1 MLIALIVATLI
12 IALIFSRLAPA
23 LLFTVA
29 MTACV
34 LVGAIDMQ
42 AVMGKATNEGLV
54 TLLLLLM
61 VSVGLERLPWLL
73 AISSRHRRRCS
84 GEAEATGSAH
94 YSVRVWALCA
104 IGRIGLACSRPSWL
118 PS

>member
-1 MLIALIVATLI
+1 MSSKERVFCSLDLHATKSMESLLIALIVATLI

-29 MTACV
+29 MAACV
-34 LVGAIDMQ
+34 LVGAIDMK

-61 VSVGLERLPWLL
+61 V
-73 AISSRHRRRCS
+73 
-84 GEAEATGSAH
+84 
-94 YSVRVWALCA
+94 CA
-104 IGRIGLACSRPSWL
+104 GNCCMLV
-118 PS
+118 